1 MATLRDIKRKI
12 EGVKKTQK
20 ITRAMNMVA
29 SAKLRTTQDKMQG
42 FRPYAHKF
50 MELLQSVKARG
61 DPGVHPLLLPHDE
74 VNTVEIILLTSDRG
88 LCGAFNTNLIA
99 TAERFMKDRSANGQK
114 TSLTTLGHKGRDY
127 FRRRKVERRR
137 EERGILENPNMST
150 ASEVGRE
157 VTDLFLA
164 GTCDE
169 VHIIFSHFVSM
180 AIQKPNIMQLIPIP
194 LAETTEEPVK
204 GVIPLDYIYEP
215 SVTAVVKDL
224 LPTYINV
231 QILNCLWET
240 AVSEHAARMTAM
252 DNATRNCGDMISSL
266 TLVMNKA
273 RQAAIT
279 AELMDIVGCAEALRG
294 K

>member
-1 MATLRDIKRKI
+1 MAALRDIKRKI

-29 SAKLRTTQDKMQG
+29 SAKLRATQDKMQG

-50 MELLQSVKARG
+50 MELLQSVKTRG

-88 LCGAFNTNLIA
+88 LCGAFNANLIA
-99 TAERFMKDRSANGQK
+99 TAERLMKDRSANGQK
-114 TSLTTLGHKGRDY
+114 TSLTTLGRKGRDY

-150 ASEVGRE
+150 
-157 VTDLFLA
+157 
-164 GTCDE
+164 
-169 VHIIFSHFVSM
+169 FVSM
-180 AIQKPNIMQLIPIP
+180 AIQRPTIMQLIPIP
-194 LAETTEEPVK
+194 LGGTTEEPAK

-215 SVTAVVKDL
+215 SVTAIVKDL

-231 QILNCLWET
+231 QILNCMWET

-279 AELMDIVGCAEALRG
+279 AELMDIVGGAEALKG
-294 K
+294 